1 MEEALTSKRSI
12 VAAIL
17 IALLF
22 VFFSLSRSYL
32 NSDSF
37 IVFCDVGQGDATY
50 IRLQNKID
58 ILVDAGSDRKIL
70 QCLGK
75 HMPFLDKNIELAFI
89 THPQKDHYG
98 GFEHILDRYTVK
110 NLILNPINN
119 KALSYQKL
127 LDKLVLKNV
136 NLKSQYSEDVIRLN
150 EINITFYWPTKDYL
164 RESVYQTKTLKSE
177 FKINDVFLNLNKYSQ
192 VFKFEFEETSILF
205 TGDIDKEI
213 SNKISS
219 SLSRVDILK
228 VPHHGSKNGITKK
241 LIDKLIPKIS
251 IINVGKNNSYG
262 HPHKEVLDLL
272 ESVNTQISR
281 TDEDG
286 NIVIKL
292 KSHNSKRKTATK
304 N

>member
-1 MEEALTSKRSI
+1 MEDALTSKRSI

-17 IALLF
+17 IAFLF
-22 VFFSLSRSYL
+22 VFFSSIKSYL
-32 NSDSF
+32 ISDSF

-58 ILVDAGSDRKIL
+58 ILVDAGADRKVL
-70 QCLGK
+70 RCLGK
-75 HMPFLDKNIELAFI
+75 YMPFLDKTIELAFI

-98 GFEHILDRYTVK
+98 GFEHILDRYSIK

-119 KALSYQKL
+119 KAISYQNL

-136 NLKSQYSEDVIRLN
+136 NLKSQYSGNVINLSGV
-150 EINITFYWPTKDYL
+150 NITFYWPIKTYL
-164 RESVYQTKTLKSE
+164 SESIYQTRTLE
-177 FKINDVFLNLNKYSQ
+177 NGFKINDVFLNLNKLSY
-192 VFKFEFEETSILF
+192 VFKLKVNEKSVLF

-213 SNKISS
+213 SNKISG
-219 SLSRVDILK
+219 SLSEISILK
-228 VPHHGSKNGITKK
+228 VPHHGSKNGATKK
-241 LIDKLIPKIS
+241 LIDKLNPKIS

-262 HPHKEVLDLL
+262 HPHREILDLL
-272 ESVNTQISR
+272 ESINTLIKR

-286 NIVIKL
+286 DILIKL
-292 KSHNSKRKTATK
+292 KTK